1 MKLFE
6 KIVALDRAI
15 NEAFD
20 DGNEAKADELYEQQE
35 SLVDEVERLGLRKE
49 FDKYIMAMN

>member
-6 KIVALDRAI
+6 RIVALDKAI

-20 DGNEAKADELYEQQE
+20 NGNENKADELYEQQE